1 VTARDV
7 IAQALALS
15 EAATDGWEVGHGWAY
30 ETDGTRLINVFKAE
44 RWAELERRQ
53 EDEAR
58 AQRNIEFAAA
68 ARTLLP
74 ALAKALGDV
83 LDLHQQTTAY
93 GVPVCDMCAQVKD
106 ADEWDDP
113 SDDYS
118 PVASWLPFPCPT
130 VTAITAALSEVTP

>member
-15 EAATDGWEVGHGWAY
+15 EAATDGPWRVWVSASDSARDSAV
-30 ETDGTRLINVFKAE
+30 ETAWTYGSDGDTNLITDYMTAPDAAFT
-44 RWAELERRQ
+44 
-53 EDEAR
+53 
-58 AQRNIEFAAA
+58 AA

-83 LDLHQQTTAY
+83 LDQHQQTTAY